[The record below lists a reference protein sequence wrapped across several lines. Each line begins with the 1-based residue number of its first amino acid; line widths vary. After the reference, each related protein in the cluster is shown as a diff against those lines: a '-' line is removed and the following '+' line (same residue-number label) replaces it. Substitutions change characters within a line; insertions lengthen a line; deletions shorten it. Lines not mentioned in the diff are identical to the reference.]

1 MIYNDVYFEHV
12 SVRNGNTNIH
22 VLTFHKKKTHNTN
35 DKRFSG
41 ETTIKEY

>member
-12 SVRNGNTNIH
+12 SVRNGNTNI
-22 VLTFHKKKTHNTN
+22 LTFHKKKTHNTN
-35 DKRFSG
+35 DKRFSD